1 MLVGNLLPTLHAG
14 TARLKPGAPL
24 LEAARLLGDGH
35 CMVLVCDDAGT
46 LVGIVT
52 KADVV
57 RQTGRCEGANCCA
70 AVSSAMVRDVVTTG
84 PQTTLQEIW
93 QVMNARGLRKIP
105 VLDAQSRPLGV
116 LRAHDVLVALLAEVH
131 QEEELL
137 RNYAMNLG
145 YR

>member
-1 MLVGNLLPTLHAG
+1 MLVANLLPTLREG
-14 TARLKPGAPL
+14 TARLKAAAPL
-24 LEAARLLGDGH
+24 LEAARLLSDGH
-35 CMVLVCDDAGT
+35 CMVLVCDEAGA

-70 AVSSAMVRDVVTTG
+70 AVSSAMVRAIVTTR
-84 PQTTLQEIW
+84 PETPLQDIW
-93 QVMNARGLRKIP
+93 HEMNARGLRKIP
-105 VLDAQSRPLGV
+105 VVDAQSHPLGV
-116 LRAHDVLVALLAEVH
+116 LRAHDVLLALLGEVR

-137 RNYAMNLG
+137 RNYVMNFG